1 MNSLLS
7 LLLLWNHMHIHITNL
22 QEGLPLLTSI
32 IENSYINEESTKDG
46 DMYECELCE
55 WKVEKDGALIS

>member
-1 MNSLLS
+1 
-7 LLLLWNHMHIHITNL
+7 MHIHITNL

-32 IENSYINEESTKDG
+32 IENSCINEESTKDG
-46 DMYECELCE
+46 DLYECELCE